1 MCKEAILI
9 VSFGTSHNDSRE
21 KTIDQIESDIK
32 IAYPKFRIYRAFTSK
47 VIIKILKY
55 RDGINIFSVEEAMV
69 QMKRD
74 GVENLIVQPT
84 HILNGI
90 ENDRMIRD
98 VNLYKEGFHSVKFGT
113 PLLNSTQD
121 YRNVIEAFVKGLPI
135 ISSQEAVVCM
145 GHGTEH
151 NSNTCYAALD
161 YMFKDYDYDNIYVA
175 TVEAYPKLNDILK
188 HLRKN
193 KYKKIMLIPFMVV
206 SGDHANNDM
215 AGDNVDSWK
224 SVLEKEGFE
233 VMCIL
238 KGLGECENIR
248 KIFVDH
254 IKDAR

>member
-1 MCKEAILI
+1 MCKEAILV

-21 KTIDQIESDIK
+21 KTIDQIEFDIK
-32 IAYPKFRIYRAFTSK
+32 KAYPGYRIYRAFTSK

-55 RDGINIFSVEEAMV
+55 RDGINVYSVEEAIV

-74 GVENLIVQPT
+74 GVEKLIVQPT

-98 VNLYKEGFHSVKFGT
+98 VNLYKEVFHSVKFGA

-121 YRNVIEAFVKGLPI
+121 YREVIAAFVKELPI
-135 ISSQEAVVCM
+135 ISSQEAIVCM

-161 YMFKDYDYDNIYVA
+161 YMFKDYDCDNIYVA
-175 TVEAYPKLNDILK
+175 TVEAYPKLNDIIK
-188 HLRKN
+188 HLKKHN
-193 KYKKIMLIPFMVV
+193 YKKIILIPFMVV
-206 SGDHANNDM
+206 SGNHANNDM
-215 AGDNVDSWK
+215 AGDNADSWK
-224 SVLEKEGFE
+224 TVLEREGFE

-238 KGLGECENIR
+238 KGLGECKNIR
-248 KIFVDH
+248 RIFVDH
-254 IKDAR
+254 IKDAI